1 MWSDRRMEIYRRSRT
16 GWRLGRG
23 CLVAGITVLL
33 ASAGAIT
40 GTAYASANSV
50 VPPPVFDKPC
60 VGNKVVGP
68 FAVAGTQVF
77 ASSFN
82 GQEGPVEF
90 NSYGPTVAATL
101 DVRNWKAADAGP
113 AEAGKSMDEQ
123 EMAWAAAD
131 WCANT
136 VRIQVNQDLLYT
148 RGLGINQ
155 SYLNAIEAEV
165 TYAEKHQLVVVLND
179 STESSANSSN
189 ELGPT
194 LETFYFWLDMARI
207 YGHGSGPAHVI
218 FDLFNEP
225 RDFNSQMSPSV
236 MWNTWF
242 LGTSLFLPHH
252 YMGMEFLAEWVRG
265 LAPQNLLWIEGPN
278 FSDSFA
284 GMHPHYMITVNNVVY
299 AIHHPLAIKTP
310 TQTLDIQK
318 AWDKDFGYLVEQHI
332 APVVEGEWTNREL
345 RAGDAAGD
353 GACWPDAIKQVPAY
367 LKYLAGHHIGMS
379 AYTLNYGFLLRQLP
393 TPKPDPLEPTQITS
407 SWNCV
412 PGGADKSKGTEGAG
426 QDIYKFFSSENLKH
440 AT

>member
-1 MWSDRRMEIYRRSRT
+1 METYRRARA
-16 GWRLGRG
+16 GWQLGRR
-23 CLVAGITVLL
+23 CLVAGMTVLL

-40 GTAYASANSV
+40 GTAYASTNSI

-60 VGNKVVGP
+60 AGNKVVGP

-90 NSYGPTVAATL
+90 SSYGPTVSATL
-101 DVRNWKAADAGP
+101 DVMNWKAADAGP

-123 EMAWAAAD
+123 EMAGAAAD

-136 VRIQVNQDLLYT
+136 VRIQVNQDLLFT

-165 TYAEKHQLVVVLND
+165 AYAEKHQLVVVLND
-179 STESSANSSN
+179 STESSANRSN

-194 LETFYFWLDMARI
+194 LETFYFWLEMAAI

-225 RDFNSQMSPSV
+225 RDFNSKMSQAV
-236 MWNTWF
+236 LWNTWF
-242 LGTSLFLPHH
+242 SGTSIFLPHH

-284 GMHPHYMITVNNVVY
+284 GMHPHYMITVKNVVY
-299 AIHHPLAIKTP
+299 AIHHPLAIMKKVKNG
-310 TQTLDIQK
+310 TQTMDVK
-318 AWDKDFGYLVEQHI
+318 AAWDADFGYLVEQHI

-345 RAGDAAGD
+345 SVGD
-353 GACWPDAIKQVPAY
+353 GAGNSACWPDAIKQVPAY
-367 LKYLAGHHIGMS
+367 LQYLAALRIGMS
-379 AYTLNYGFLLRQLP
+379 AYTLNFGFLLRQLP
-393 TPKPDPLEPTQITS
+393 TPTRNYLEPTQITS

-412 PGGADKSKGTEGAG
+412 PGGASKSQGTEGAG
-426 QDIYKFFSSENLKH
+426 QDIYKFFSAENMKH
-440 AT
+440 AA